1 MALMKATARETFRR
15 RKDGTRVSA
24 GWYVFTYN
32 GNKQSGRKVS
42 SEAVARRMAA
52 QINQEEVAADR
63 WLEEGPM
70 PLDEKLRGWI
80 AVEGKTLADSTEET
94 HRASIETHLIPH
106 FGSRDMRSVGREDL
120 IEFIDDRF
128 RAKKS
133 AATIKNALSA
143 LRRVYSLHVEAG
155 VLDRN
160 PALNCGKL
168 VAQIERKYVEE
179 GVREVDAWT
188 RDEVELLLEKAR
200 ERERFVYPV
209 LFAALST
216 GMRRGELLA
225 LRWEDIGRDEIRVR
239 RALVKNRIKAPKSGK
254 PRSVPLADD
263 LRAMLDEWRASRK
276 SREGAFSEPGWVFT
290 NANGNQWDPH
300 NFGRSWRR
308 LRTRCVDDQG
318 EMLIRPLSFHCC
330 RHTFASWALDSGK
343 SITWVQH
350 ALGHSD
356 PATTLRRYAH
366 FVPEEK
372 PDMGFL
378 GLVHR
383 APDARPAQ
391 PGARDSSPKRKGRIR
406 QVGGL

>member
-1 MALMKATARETFRR
+1 MRAKARERFRK
-15 RKDGTRVSA
+15 RKDGTRVSE
-24 GWYVFTYN
+24 GWFVFVYE
-32 GNKQSGRKVS
+32 GNRTKGRKVKDQATA
-42 SEAVARRMAA
+42 EAIAA
-52 QINQEEVAADR
+52 QLNQEGEAADR
-63 WLEEGPM
+63 WFEGGPM
-70 PLDEKLRGWI
+70 PLDETMRGWI
-80 AVEGKTLADSTEET
+80 TIHGKTMADSTEET
-94 HRASIETHLIPH
+94 HRNSIETHLIPY
-106 FGSRDMRSVGREDL
+106 FGSREIRGITREDL

-155 VLDRN
+155 LLDRN
-160 PALNCGKL
+160 PAINCGQL

-188 RDEVELLLEKAR
+188 RDEVEQLLAKAR
-200 ERERFVYPV
+200 DRERFVYPV
-209 LFAALST
+209 LFAALCT

-225 LRWEDIGRDEIRVR
+225 LRWEDVGREEIRIR
-239 RALVKNRIKAPKSGK
+239 RALVRGRIKAPKSGK
-254 PRSVPLADD
+254 PRTVALSSDF
-263 LRAMLDEWRASRK
+263 RALLDEWRASRK
-276 SREGAFSEPGWVFT
+276 KREGAFSEPGWVFT
-290 NANGNQWDPH
+290 NANGDQWEEK

-318 EMLIRPLSFHCC
+318 EPTIRPLAFHAT
-330 RHTFASWALDSGK
+330 RHTFASWALDAGK

-366 FVPEEK
+366 FVPEET

-378 GLVHR
+378 RLVHPTESR
-383 APDARPAQ
+383 PSPTERSADA
-391 PGARDSSPKRKGRIR
+391 S
-406 QVGGL
+406 